1 MKLMLALVQIVL
13 ALAFTLRYNWC
24 METGANKMKL
34 KTGMALT
41 ERNAAILA
49 NQLYTAFYALPWA
62 ERKPVAS
69 QVLAKLNSMSHAMS
83 TTQYCKLLDF
93 TYDVQHNYS

>member
-1 MKLMLALVQIVL
+1 
-13 ALAFTLRYNWC
+13 
-24 METGANKMKL
+24 MKL
-34 KTGMALT
+34 KSGMLLT

-49 NQLYTAFYALPWA
+49 NQIYTAFYALPWE

-69 QVLAKLNSMSHAMS
+69 KVLQKLNSMSHVMS

-93 TYDVQHNYS
+93 TYDVQHNHS